1 LELEDSISVTVIAT
15 GFNADQQNEISNTE
29 PEKIIHK
36 LEEENLFSNIGE
48 PRESFEDELKVV
60 NDQLDDQV
68 EEEKIIHVLDDIN
81 SDEMQ
86 ESDEKLESSS
96 ESTEF
101 NVDDGQYNEGEET
114 KNTDLLDNFE
124 NVKEEAL
131 DNSIEWSLF
140 EDNLEKESFDINS
153 DNIKNIE
160 VVDYEVVV
168 EDSYVSEEFEI
179 ENDYKDD
186 LLFAEET
193 NVSKS
198 LLNEDINVQTKMV
211 KESKSEEKKDKNLVN
226 SPISDF
232 QKQRS
237 DERKLRMKEFNYKF
251 NKSKI
256 EDLVDE
262 PAYKRKGIKFDH
274 DNTTEE
280 SSVSR
285 TSISLDENNDTKIR
299 KNNSFLHDNV
309 D

>member
-1 LELEDSISVTVIAT
+1 MFFQE
-15 GFNADQQNEISNTE
+15 
-29 PEKIIHK
+29 
-36 LEEENLFSNIGE
+36 
-48 PRESFEDELKVV
+48 
-60 NDQLDDQV
+60 
-68 EEEKIIHVLDDIN
+68 IIHVLDDIDT
-81 SDEMQ
+81 DEME
-86 ESDEKLESSS
+86 ESDEKLESLSD
-96 ESTEF
+96 STEV
-101 NVDDGQYNEGEET
+101 NINDGQHDEGEET

-153 DNIKNIE
+153 DDIKNIE

-168 EDSYVSEEFEI
+168 GDSYVSEEFEI

-186 LLFAEET
+186 LLFDQQT

-211 KESKSEEKKDKNLVN
+211 KESESEQKKDKNLVN

-274 DNTTEE
+274 DNSNKENNI
-280 SSVSR
+280 SR